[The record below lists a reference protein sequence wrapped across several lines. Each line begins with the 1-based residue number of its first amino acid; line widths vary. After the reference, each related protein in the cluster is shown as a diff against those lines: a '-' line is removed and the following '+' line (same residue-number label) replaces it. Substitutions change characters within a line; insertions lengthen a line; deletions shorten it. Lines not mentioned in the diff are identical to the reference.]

1 MVALL
6 AGNRRDGSSERA
18 RSGTSGI
25 RAIILGIRMRENAI
39 GFNVLAE

>member
-1 MVALL
+1 MVALI
-6 AGNRRDGSSERA
+6 AENRRDGFPKRA

-39 GFNVLAE
+39 GFNVPAE

>member
-1 MVALL
+1 MVALF
-6 AGNRRDGSSERA
+6 AGNRRDGSPDRA

-25 RAIILGIRMRENAI
+25 RAIILGIRMREIAI